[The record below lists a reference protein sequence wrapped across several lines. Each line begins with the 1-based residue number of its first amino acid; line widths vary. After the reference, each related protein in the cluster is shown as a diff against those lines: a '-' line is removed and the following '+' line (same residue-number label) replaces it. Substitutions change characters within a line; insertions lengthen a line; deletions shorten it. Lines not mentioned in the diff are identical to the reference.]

1 MCACQWHLR
10 GTPTNTSRSV
20 LKGTAWRQSNLGA
33 KDGLVL
39 VEFLPQEGDCC
50 QYMKTSPRAS
60 FHTTNPLM
68 SPACTAPASSERE
81 PLPWQVFRTFVQSIM
96 TEPPSLPAPLGG
108 TGQREGP
115 RDPAC
120 HRDPLGTHCGPSC
133 DGRCFPHRGTEGPYL
148 HLPRPLARVAVT
160 QVTTL
165 TSPEDGGCCSGPS
178 PRVSDGTLCS
188 AAPTP
193 NLSRPCVSGSV
204 LERRALHL

>member
-1 MCACQWHLR
+1 MWGQHPRPPHVCACQWHLR

-81 PLPWQVFRTFVQSIM
+81 PLPWQDVCPKHHDRASKFACPAGWDWTAGGTQRPGLSPR
-96 TEPPSLPAPLGG
+96 PPRDALWSFLRWSVLSPQGDRGPLPAPAQTLGQG
-108 TGQREGP
+108 GGDTG
-115 RDPAC
+115 DNA
-120 HRDPLGTHCGPSC
+120 HKS
-133 DGRCFPHRGTEGPYL
+133 
-148 HLPRPLARVAVT
+148 
-160 QVTTL
+160 
-165 TSPEDGGCCSGPS
+165 
-178 PRVSDGTLCS
+178 
-188 AAPTP
+188 
-193 NLSRPCVSGSV
+193 
-204 LERRALHL
+204 